1 MSVGQV
7 SLSAERL
14 SALSWGTGG
23 FCSVP
28 SLSAAVLTK
37 EDRRNFFE
45 PDPVGVPSLSAA
57 VLTKEDRRNFFE
69 PGPTCAVF

>member
-37 EDRRNFFE
+37 EDRRNFSRTR
-45 PDPVGVPSLSAA
+45 PDPVGVPSLSS
-57 VLTKEDRRNFFE
+57 LTSLILKKGS
-69 PGPTCAVF
+69 PHSS